1 MPSFREMVERVI
13 ELVKKRG
20 ELSVEKLAYLMNIS
34 PTYARYL
41 MRGAAETDP
50 DVVYD
55 GRKLIYR
62 KEGEAAPAVKSS

>member
-1 MPSFREMVERVI
+1 
-13 ELVKKRG
+13 
-20 ELSVEKLAYLMNIS
+20 
-34 PTYARYL
+34 